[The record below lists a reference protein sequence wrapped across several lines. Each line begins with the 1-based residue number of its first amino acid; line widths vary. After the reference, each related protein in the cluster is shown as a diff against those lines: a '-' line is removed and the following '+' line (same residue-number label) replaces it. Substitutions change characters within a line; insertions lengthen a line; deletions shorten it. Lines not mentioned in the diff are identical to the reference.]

1 MYGGCA
7 IQTPGKKH
15 SLARRES
22 LCGLL
27 SVLPAVVMEIAACGY
42 PIAMAFVKSFTNWDL
57 SLIHICG
64 RQAERK

>member
-7 IQTPGKKH
+7 IQTPVKKH

-42 PIAMAFVKSFTNWDL
+42 QELYQLGWSVQ
-57 SLIHICG
+57 G
-64 RQAERK
+64 